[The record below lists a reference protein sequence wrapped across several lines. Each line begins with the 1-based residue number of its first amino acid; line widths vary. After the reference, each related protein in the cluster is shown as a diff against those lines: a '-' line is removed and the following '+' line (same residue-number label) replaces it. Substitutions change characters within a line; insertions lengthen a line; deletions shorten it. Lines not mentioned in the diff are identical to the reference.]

1 MAASGAL
8 FALAALS
15 RLVLGAGLTVLQPD
29 EPSSAVKASDSP
41 IRMVITLIEEMKTQA
56 EKDAT
61 EDEAAYDKYMCWCKK
76 NEQAKNAAIAAAEQ
90 RIEQLTA
97 LLQELAARESRLKT
111 EIAGLEAD
119 IAEDQEALA
128 TAIAVREKEY
138 AAFQAEEADLKE
150 TRGLLA
156 ESVQVLSKVQLVQT
170 GGETWTAEGA
180 QAKVA
185 LMQLRDK
192 VSRPDFQSMMK
203 KDLFEVLGSFADSV
217 PQGTFLPRKSA
228 SFVSQPDLSDPNLLP
243 WEKTDEQKGMEA
255 KPTGLEGAAA
265 GAKSYNSRS
274 GRILGILSEMK
285 DETSRDLAEAQR
297 NDFRAEVAFQNLRA
311 AKLDEIAVATAQK
324 KRKEADL
331 ADTITQA
338 AEAKEDKEATEEAL
352 AADQK
357 FLANLLK
364 DCKFEDEEY
373 QKRKKIRSEE
383 IVAITETLRILT
395 ADDARSLYET
405 TVSFVQLGSSRARLH
420 DTRAERAM
428 QKIAAVA
435 RKHKNWALVSL
446 AVRTELDAFVK
457 VKQAM
462 DKMLAQLQQ
471 QQKEEYAKWETCK
484 SDIDKAEDDIKVG
497 METKEDLDEK
507 HRMLVN
513 EIETLSREISQLQQE
528 DTDMQVALKEAGEQR
543 KAQNGVYQTSVMDQ
557 RATTNILN
565 KALAGLTAFY
575 MQKSMLQKDDWVAG
589 PGRAI
594 APPPSKG
601 KNFKKSGGAGAV
613 IQLLMKVI
621 ENSEVEEK
629 QLDMDEQNSQRLY
642 AEYVQVTTASIEAN
656 RASVEQKQARRA
668 EARSGKADTEGDQL
682 ANDEELARLTDLLK
696 AYHLECDYVLKYFDV
711 RQQARAE
718 EMDAI
723 TDAKAVLSGADF
735 K

>member
-1 MAASGAL
+1 MAAPGAL
-8 FALAALS
+8 FALVALS
-15 RLVLGAGLTVLQPD
+15 RLVLSAGLTFHQPE
-29 EPSSAVKASDSP
+29 EPTSAVKASDSP

-56 EKDAT
+56 EKDAA

-76 NEQAKNAAIAAAEQ
+76 NEEAKTAAIAAAEQ
-90 RIEQLTA
+90 RIEELTA
-97 LLQELAARESRLKT
+97 LLEELAARESRLKT
-111 EIAGLEAD
+111 EIAGLEQD

-156 ESVQVLSKVQLVQT
+156 EAVQVLSKVQNTNFIAVP
-170 GGETWTAEGA
+170 EAR
-180 QAKVA
+180 VA
-185 LMQLRDK
+185 LMQLKNK

-203 KDLFEVLGSFADSV
+203 KDLFEVLGSIADAL
-217 PQGTFLPRKSA
+217 PQGAFLPKKSA
-228 SFVSQPDLSDPNLLP
+228 SLISQPDLSDPNLLP
-243 WEKTDEQKGMEA
+243 WEKTEEQKGMEA

-274 GRILGILSEMK
+274 GRIVGILSEMK
-285 DETSRDLAEAQR
+285 DETSRDLADAQR

-324 KRKEADL
+324 KRKEKEL
-331 ADTITQA
+331 ADTIAQA

-352 AADQK
+352 AADQE
-357 FLANLLK
+357 FLANMLK
-364 DCKFEDEEY
+364 DCKFEDVEY
-373 QKRKKIRSEE
+373 AKRKKIRAEE
-383 IVAITETLRILT
+383 VVAITETLRILT

-405 TVSFVQLGSSRARLH
+405 TVSFVQLGSRSRLQ
-420 DTRAERAM
+420 DQRAERAM

-446 AVRTELDAFVK
+446 AVSTELDAFTK

-462 DKMLAQLQQ
+462 DKMLAELQK

-484 SDIDKAEDDIKVG
+484 ANIDKTEDDIKVG

-507 HRMLVN
+507 HRSLVN
-513 EIETLSREISQLQQE
+513 EIETLSREITQLQQE
-528 DTDMQVALKEAGEQR
+528 DSEMQVALKEAGEQR

-565 KALAGLTAFY
+565 KALARLKAFY
-575 MQKSMLQKDDWVAG
+575 MTKSMLQVGDDG
-589 PGRAI
+589 DNTPGRAI
-594 APPPSKG
+594 APPPPKATTKG
-601 KNFKKSGGAGAV
+601 YQKSGGAGAV
-613 IQLLMKVI
+613 VQLLMKVI

-642 AEYVQVTTASIEAN
+642 AEYVQATTASIEAN
-656 RASVEQKQARRA
+656 RQSVKEKQHRRA
-668 EARSGKADTEGDQL
+668 EANAAKADTEGDQL
-682 ANDEELARLTDLLK
+682 ANEEQLARLADLLK
-696 AYHLECDYVLKYFDV
+696 AHHLECDYLLKYFDI

-718 EMDAI
+718 EIDAI

>member
-1 MAASGAL
+1 
-8 FALAALS
+8 
-15 RLVLGAGLTVLQPD
+15 
-29 EPSSAVKASDSP
+29 
-41 IRMVITLIEEMKTQA
+41 
-56 EKDAT
+56 
-61 EDEAAYDKYMCWCKK
+61 
-76 NEQAKNAAIAAAEQ
+76 
-90 RIEQLTA
+90 
-97 LLQELAARESRLKT
+97 
-111 EIAGLEAD
+111 
-119 IAEDQEALA
+119 
-128 TAIAVREKEY
+128 
-138 AAFQAEEADLKE
+138 
-150 TRGLLA
+150 
-156 ESVQVLSKVQLVQT
+156 
-170 GGETWTAEGA
+170 
-180 QAKVA
+180 
-185 LMQLRDK
+185 
-192 VSRPDFQSMMK
+192 
-203 KDLFEVLGSFADSV
+203 
-217 PQGTFLPRKSA
+217 LPKKSA

-285 DETSRDLAEAQR
+285 DETSRDLSEAQR

-324 KRKEADL
+324 KRKEKEL
-331 ADTITQA
+331 ADTIAQA

-352 AADQK
+352 AADEK

-373 QKRKKIRSEE
+373 AKRKTIRSEE
-383 IVAITETLRILT
+383 IVAIAETLRILT
-395 ADDARSLYET
+395 TDDARSLYET
-405 TVSFVQLGSSRARLH
+405 TVSFMQLGSSRVRLQ
-420 DTRAERAM
+420 DKRAERAM

-446 AVRTELDAFVK
+446 AVKTELDAFVK

-462 DKMLAQLQQ
+462 DKMLAELQK

-484 SDIDKAEDDIKVG
+484 VNIDKAEDDIKVG

-513 EIETLSREISQLQQE
+513 EIETLSREITQLQQE

-543 KAQNGVYQTSVMDQ
+543 KGQNGVYQTSVMDQ

-565 KALAGLTAFY
+565 KALARLKAFY
-575 MQKSMLQKDDWVAG
+575 MQKSMLQVGDDG
-589 PGRAI
+589 DNTPGRAI
-594 APPPSKG
+594 APPPPKG

-613 IQLLMKVI
+613 VQLLMKVI

-629 QLDMDEQNSQRLY
+629 QLDLDEQNSQRLY
-642 AEYVQVTTASIEAN
+642 GEYVQATTASIEAN
-656 RASVEQKQARRA
+656 RASVKQKQARRA
-668 EARSGKADTEGDQL
+668 EARAGKADTEGDQL
-682 ANDEELARLTDLLK
+682 ANDEELVRLTDLLK